1 MNFKK
6 IADTSFKEESK
17 LLPKGFTQRVLHILF
32 YTYCFTHTDLHILFY
47 TYCFTHTDETIG

>member
-17 LLPKGFTQRVLHILF
+17 LLPKGFTHTVLHILF
-32 YTYCFTHTDLHILFY
+32 YTYCFTHTVLHILMKPLG
-47 TYCFTHTDETIG
+47 ETINA

>member
-17 LLPKGFTQRVLHILF
+17 LLPKGFTQRVLHKGF
-32 YTYCFTHTDLHILFY
+32 YTYCFTHP
-47 TYCFTHTDETIG
+47 DETIG

>member
-17 LLPKGFTQRVLHILF
+17 LLPKGAVTHTVLHILMKP
-32 YTYCFTHTDLHILFY
+32 LG
-47 TYCFTHTDETIG
+47 ETINA

>member
-17 LLPKGFTQRVLHILF
+17 LLPKGFTHTVLHILMKP
-32 YTYCFTHTDLHILFY
+32 LG
-47 TYCFTHTDETIG
+47 ETINA